1 MFTPQQKL
9 KLRLSKSEA
18 FVKKISFAFAMV
30 CALLCLYPK
39 GASAQI
45 LNIERSRVDRDSAGY
60 FTGKGGLSFSMFN
73 RNAGKDNPNNY
84 LQLTFNGDVA
94 YIAEKH
100 SYLLLNYYNY
110 LLVNYDSEEL
120 RNTVASTGYSHFRVN
135 FLRKKRLSYEAFTQV
150 QADKAR
156 GLELRTLAGGG
167 VRYRLFS
174 GDDGSV
180 YFGTGLMHEHEE
192 WENPDMEQQL
202 IVSDLF
208 KSTNYLSGKVKLNE
222 QVSTEGIAYYQVG
235 HDKTIDRFRN
245 RISGDISLQVKL
257 TNVFSFK
264 TNFNCVYEDKPIV
277 PVTKF
282 VYAISNGIQVQF

>member
-1 MFTPQQKL
+1 
-9 KLRLSKSEA
+9 
-18 FVKKISFAFAMV
+18 
-30 CALLCLYPK
+30 
-39 GASAQI
+39 
-45 LNIERSRVDRDSAGY
+45 
-60 FTGKGGLSFSMFN
+60 MFN

-110 LLVNYDSEEL
+110 LLVNYDSKEL

-135 FLRKKRLSYEAFTQV
+135 FMRKKRLSYEAFTQV

-167 VRYRLFS
+167 VRYRLLS

-208 KSTNYLSGKVKLNE
+208 KSTNYLSGKLKLNE

-277 PVTKF
+277 PVTRF
-282 VYAISNGIQVQF
+282 VYSISNGIQVQF